1 MPVGWKPGDGPP
13 VPFPHSPYA
22 LQHAKDEQKGDRKVM
37 LAACKKF
44 GAALQYAS
52 PQLRA
57 DPEVVLAATEKTPL
71 PLQWADPKLWLDEDF
86 RSACIK
92 RHGYGLLKYY
102 RKTQMMIRA
111 EMNCVHESGLASDL
125 LNLDIIT
132 KTMTAEKVR
141 QYSAEVKEM
150 NSPRSAFLDSSMT
163 TQSLD

>member
-1 MPVGWKPGDGPP
+1 MPRSVSTPGSPARRPHSSASTLRTTHGSLPRLRSPETTPSRENHFPRGMPVGWKPGDGPP

-57 DPEVVLAATEKTPL
+57 DPELVLVASEKSPL

-86 RSACIK
+86 
-92 RHGYGLLKYY
+92 
-102 RKTQMMIRA
+102 
-111 EMNCVHESGLASDL
+111 
-125 LNLDIIT
+125 
-132 KTMTAEKVR
+132 MTAC
-141 QYSAEVKEM
+141 VK
-150 NSPRSAFLDSSMT
+150 
-163 TQSLD
+163 